1 MRLSIHPDA
10 EQELFEARRYYH
22 SQSRELGS
30 RFSAEFREAVK
41 RISNAPQRYR
51 QLSSGMRRFR
61 LIRFPY
67 LVVYRVEGE
76 DVRVI
81 ALSHHRRH
89 PDYWRD
95 RLND

>member
-10 EQELFEARRYYH
+10 EQELFEAGRYYH

-41 RISNAPQRYR
+41 QISNAPQRYS
-51 QLSSGMRRFR
+51 QLSPGVRRFR
-61 LIRFPY
+61 LVRFPY

-81 ALSHHRRH
+81 AFSHHRRR
-89 PDYWRD
+89 PGYWLD